1 MSEPIHN
8 QPALDSPQ
16 TLPLLALDGVVV
28 FPHTVISL
36 SLEDMMLPVVEAALK
51 ADRLLLLVARR
62 LDADESVPLRNQIF
76 DVGVIVRIEQ
86 SGMLPGGVSGI
97 VVRGLMRA
105 EIGSQVGH
113 QNYPRVTFT
122 RRPDVIVRTPDLDA
136 LMLETR
142 ATIDTVLD
150 LRPGVTQEVRNFV
163 RSIEDPGHLADNTGY
178 SPDYTF
184 AERQDLIETFD
195 LMARLTKVHDFY
207 HKQVAV
213 LEVQARLR
221 QEVQESAAKQQRE
234 FYLRQQM
241 RAIQKELGEDD
252 SEMAELDDLR
262 EKLAA
267 ARLSDVVRKEA
278 DRELSRLQ
286 RINASSP
293 EYQMVRTYLE
303 LLAELPWNTPT
314 GKPVDIAYARQVL
327 DEDHYGLSQVKERL
341 LEYLAVRQRRATLEE
356 DSGRPGR
363 EPILAFVGPPG
374 VGKTSLGQSIARA
387 LGRNFVRMS
396 LGGVRDEAE
405 LRGFRRTYI
414 GSQPGRIIQE
424 IRRAG
429 SSDPVILLDE
439 VDKIGND
446 YRGDPASALLEV
458 LDPEQNNTF
467 TDHYLNLPF
476 DLSQVLFIAT
486 ANTWDTVPPALRD
499 RMEVIELS
507 GYIEDEKVRIAQ
519 SHLVPRQLRANGLRP
534 AEAEVTEA
542 ALRTVIG
549 DYTREAGVRNLER
562 NIGAVLRK
570 VTKRLAEGND
580 TVTSWH
586 GDVVTSGHGDVGT
599 SGHGDTVTSGHGDT
613 VTSGHGDTGTPVS
626 DTVTSGH
633 GDMVIPV
640 SDTVTSGH
648 GAQPPEYPVSLSP
661 GQSVTVSPIVV
672 DADFVRGALGRQRF
686 YNEAK
691 ERIDQPGVATGMV
704 WTPVGGDIIFI
715 EAVAVEGNK
724 ELKITG
730 QLGDVMRES
739 AETALT
745 YVRSRS
751 RSLGIDPTFFDRHA
765 VHIHVPAGAVPKDG
779 PSAGI
784 TMATALASAATGR
797 LVRDDVAMTGEISL
811 RGRVLP
817 IGRIKEKAL
826 GAHRAGIRTII
837 LPRRNEADLD
847 DLPREVFAE
856 LTFVPVDT
864 LDQVLQAA
872 LLPGP
877 QVILNSILTIPQT
890 GELMQGSL

>member
-586 GDVVTSGHGDVGT
+586 GDVVTSGHGDTGT
-599 SGHGDTVTSGHGDT
+599 SGHGDTG
-613 VTSGHGDTGTPVS
+613 TSGHGDTGTPVS
-626 DTVTSGH
+626 DTGTSGH
-633 GDMVIPV
+633 GDV
-640 SDTVTSGH
+640 VTSGH

-817 IGRIKEKAL
+817 IGGIKEKAL

>member
-8 QPALDSPQ
+8 QPAPDSLQ

-36 SLEDMMLPVVEAALK
+36 SLEDSMLPVVDAALK
-51 ADRLLLLVARR
+51 SDRHLLLVARR
-62 LDADESVPLRNQIF
+62 PDADDSAPLRDQIF
-76 DVGVIVRIEQ
+76 DVGVIARIEQ

-97 VVRGLMRA
+97 VVRGLMRV
-105 EIGSQVGH
+105 EVGIQVGH
-113 QNYPRVTFT
+113 QSSSRFTFT
-122 RRPDVIVRTPDLDA
+122 RRPDVIIRTPDLDT
-136 LMLETR
+136 LVLETR
-142 ATIDTVLD
+142 ATIDAVLD

-195 LMARLTKVHDFY
+195 LVTRLTKVHDFY

-252 SEMAELDDLR
+252 SEMADLDDLR

-278 DRELSRLQ
+278 DREMSRLQ

-314 GKPVDIAYARQVL
+314 GKPIDIAHARQIL

-341 LEYLAVRQRRATLEE
+341 LEYLAVRQRRATLGE
-356 DSGRPGR
+356 DGGRPGR

-534 AEAEVTEA
+534 AEAEVTED

-570 VTKRLAEGND
+570 VTRRLTEELKTDLAPPTTTE
-580 TVTSWH
+580 
-586 GDVVTSGHGDVGT
+586 GDV
-599 SGHGDTVTSGHGDT
+599 
-613 VTSGHGDTGTPVS
+613 S
-626 DTVTSGH
+626 DPT
-633 GDMVIPV
+633 
-640 SDTVTSGH
+640 
-648 GAQPPEYPVSLSP
+648 L
-661 GQSVTVSPIVV
+661 VSPEHQEWSVDGSQPTVIVNP
-672 DADFVRGALGRQRF
+672 DFVRTALGRQRF

-817 IGRIKEKAL
+817 IGGIKEKAL

-856 LTFVPVDT
+856 MTFIPVDT

-872 LLPGP
+872 LIPGP
-877 QVILNSILTIPQT
+877 QTMLGGILTIPQP
-890 GELMQGSL
+890 GEFMQGSL